1 MKTLIEDLVEASKAS
16 SGAIKMNPQK
26 LDLVELIKQATG
38 EFDDRF
44 HDNSLEPVIT
54 TPNESVTIYAD
65 GRSTYRVIDNLLSN
79 VNKYALPGT
88 RVYIDVYYINNF
100 AALSVKN
107 ISKTRLNIT
116 PEELM
121 ERFVRGDSSRNTEGS
136 GLGLSISR
144 SLTTLQNGSF
154 DIEVDGDLFKVIV
167 RLPLYREPEMLD
179 ALPFD

>member
-1 MKTLIEDLVEASKAS
+1 M
-16 SGAIKMNPQK
+16 
-26 LDLVELIKQATG
+26 
-38 EFDDRF
+38 
-44 HDNSLEPVIT
+44 
-54 TPNESVTIYAD
+54 
-65 GRSTYRVIDNLLSN
+65 
-79 VNKYALPGT
+79 
-88 RVYIDVYYINNF
+88 
-100 AALSVKN
+100 ALSVKN